1 MILTFERLIDNAMTS
16 LDRAGGDVD
25 SDFSGRL
32 TQQSIAYSMI
42 AIAQELHRMNEHR
55 ANKVEQ
61 RLDLSEAR
69 LERWRDEAE
78 DNFAE

>member
-32 TQQSIAYSMI
+32 IQQSIAYSMI
-42 AIAQELHRMNEHR
+42 AIAQELHRMNDNQE
-55 ANKVEQ
+55 
-61 RLDLSEAR
+61 LTEAR
-69 LERWRDEAE
+69 FVRLK
-78 DNFAE
+78 NIPG